1 MSERGA
7 LVGSE
12 KGSTVQFG
20 VKEGSSLKG
29 KRNVVGSER
38 NIVGS
43 ER

>member
-1 MSERGA
+1 MGVKKEVLYS
-7 LVGSE
+7 
-12 KGSTVQFG
+12 VQFG